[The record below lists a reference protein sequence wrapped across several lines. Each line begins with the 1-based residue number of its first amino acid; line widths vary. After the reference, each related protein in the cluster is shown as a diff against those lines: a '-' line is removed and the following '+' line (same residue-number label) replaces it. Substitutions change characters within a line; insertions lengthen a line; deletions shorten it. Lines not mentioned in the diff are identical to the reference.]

1 MSQNIQ
7 EESWIFTEWTTPLQ
21 GCRLPQTHMPVVCWN
36 DIRRIQLTCSWAWLA
51 CSYFT
56 KAQPRGLDFTHQ
68 NRTQVNAY
76 RLLLSFSFFFA
87 SMFESRSIASLSQSG
102 MSIHTQA
109 NLFHNMSLLLIGL
122 SSNQPQAKK
131 AMQEKKGSKSSIWK
145 REKKQKMETLLEVSS
160 QWLMMRRR
168 AALVIIVHCWVHNLQ
183 VGGN

>member
-76 RLLLSFSFFFA
+76 RLLLSFSFFCFHVRVKVNSLAFA
-87 SMFESRSIASLSQSG
+87 IGNVHPYSSEFVSQHVAAAFRLKQQSASSKKK
-102 MSIHTQA
+102 
-109 NLFHNMSLLLIGL
+109 
-122 SSNQPQAKK
+122 SNA
-131 AMQEKKGSKSSIWK
+131 EKKGKRIRNMKKKANRKWQDCWKWAASGEERTWLTNDEAKSGIGDH
-145 REKKQKMETLLEVSS
+145 RT
-160 QWLMMRRR
+160 
-168 AALVIIVHCWVHNLQ
+168 
-183 VGGN
+183 